1 MASPRSTASASS
13 IGARSYARSSPS
25 LSTAGTTI
33 NSSWRSIGA
42 GSTSVVSLREYAQYD
57 FAEKG
62 VESCLRLSPHY
73 YNTVEEVAQVVSAVA
88 EITAGGARPG
98 T

>member
-1 MASPRSTASASS
+1 LALDR
-13 IGARSYARSSPS
+13 RR
-25 LSTAGTTI
+25 I
-33 NSSWRSIGA
+33 N
-42 GSTSVVSLREYAQYD
+42 SVVSLREYAQYD

-73 YNTVEEVAQVVSAVA
+73 YNTEEEVAQVVSAVA